1 LASAEDREGII
12 LTIYVNARA
21 IVERAGQFGTEILLQ
36 TRSKPGEPERL
47 ELPGGQ
53 IDPFESV
60 HDALKREITEETGL
74 RITEIH
80 GDQSHRLHQTGSAT
94 VETFDPLF
102 AYQTLDGPVDS
113 LGFYFRCWTDGE
125 VVQSGD
131 QTKQPDWYPVDNLRE
146 RFSDSPDQFDWLTQA
161 ALSRYLDWKRPQH
174 GR

>member
-1 LASAEDREGII
+1 

-21 IVERAGQFGTEILLQ
+21 IIERDEQFGAEILLQ

-53 IDPFESV
+53 IEPFESV
-60 HDALKREITEETGL
+60 HDALKREIAEETGL
-74 RITEIH
+74 RIKEIH
-80 GDQSHRLHQTGSAT
+80 CDQSQRLHQTGGAT
-94 VETFDPLF
+94 VETFEPFF

-113 LGFYFRCWTDGE
+113 LGFYFRCSADGE

-131 QTKQPDWYPVDNLRE
+131 QTKQPTWFPVNELQE
-146 RFSDSPDQFDWLTQA
+146 RFEQTPGQFDWLTQA